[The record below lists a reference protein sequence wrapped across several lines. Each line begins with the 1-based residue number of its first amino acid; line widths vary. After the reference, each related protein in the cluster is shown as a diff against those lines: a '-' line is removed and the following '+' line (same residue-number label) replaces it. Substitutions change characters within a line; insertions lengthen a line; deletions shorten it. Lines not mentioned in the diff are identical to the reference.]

1 MVKKLDK
8 EHVEAITELQQSFS
22 AVMRE
27 LGSIT
32 IDLEFLDSQKKSI
45 EDKKLA
51 LISQFSQLRETEEQL
66 LQTLKDRYGDGQI
79 NIAEGTFTEVEP
91 THEVEST
98 ITPETAGQAE

>member
-32 IDLEFLDSQKKSI
+32 IDLEFLDSQKKAI
-45 EDKKLA
+45 EEKKSA
-51 LISQFSQLRETEEQL
+51 LISQFAQLRESEEQL
-66 LQTLKDRYGDGQI
+66 MQTLKDRYGDGQI
-79 NIAEGTFTEVEP
+79 NIAEGTFTEI
-91 THEVEST
+91 ESIEET
-98 ITPETAGQAE
+98 ITPESDGQAE

>member
-32 IDLEFLDSQKKSI
+32 IDLEFIETQKNSLADKKS
-45 EDKKLA
+45 A
-51 LISQFSQLRETEEQL
+51 LISQFAQLRESEEQL
-66 LQTLKDRYGDGQI
+66 MQTLKDRYGDGQI
-79 NIAEGTFTEVEP
+79 NIAEGTFTEI
-91 THEVEST
+91 ESIEET
-98 ITPETAGQAE
+98 ITPESDGQAE